1 MAITLFPEIDCLLC
15 LEKTNRER
23 YSWTTKS
30 YSMNMADYIY
40 GYNFIPRNR
49 LSAMLRED

>member
-1 MAITLFPEIDCLLC
+1 MVITLFPEIDCLLC

-40 GYNFIPRNR
+40 SYNFIPRNR